1 MAKALNKIKAIWSN
15 RVWVQGNKTFVVVL
29 LLFIVW
35 MMFFDRNRLAT
46 HYKLEKSIN
55 KLEHSIDSYNSE
67 TDILLKEQKDLNKN
81 KEKYARE
88 KYLMHKENEEVFVL
102 QNK

>member
-1 MAKALNKIKAIWSN
+1 MAKAFSKVKTFWNNKIWI
-15 RVWVQGNKTFVVVL
+15 QGNKTFVVLL
-29 LLFIVW
+29 LLFVVW
-35 MMFFDRNRLAT
+35 MMFFDQNRLAT
-46 HYKLEKSIN
+46 HYKLNQSIN
-55 KLEHSIDSYNSE
+55 KLEHSIESFNSE
-67 TDILLKEQKDLNKN
+67 TETLLKEQKDLDKN